1 MRATKRKQNR
11 YSNGQR
17 KQLLSEFRAS
27 SATSERQF
35 CREKKIPRA
44 TWQDW
49 RSREPR
55 IMASKRHSRHATMG
69 GQGHREILPFK
80 EELLAYMRAKRGAE
94 EHLRVFHLM
103 RWVNSNQ
110 KAWLV
115 QYLGSK
121 LNEAVAYQSFR
132 SLMLRF
138 AARHRFRHRVPSVSK
153 VTQKVLDDV
162 WLGNAV
168 HFWSTY
174 GHYPR
179 SQILNVD
186 ETGVFFDMP
195 PSLTLAEIGQSSKCT
210 KTDKHSERLTAVLTI
225 RADGVKLPI
234 LFIVKGKPG
243 GTIETNEL
251 PTYPPGHVYAV
262 QENAWMDDRVWD
274 QYLDEL
280 LAAHVV
286 DSSVLLVD
294 NLACHVSER
303 SRDKVAETMFSVL
316 EPLPPNS
323 PSRCQPLDV
332 GVMGPLKAMLKTAWL
347 LEDDERNGDVMTA
360 QEKRLATVK
369 RTIKVWDRIT
379 TEGYTF

>member
-1 MRATKRKQNR
+1 SNLHTHFAMRATKRKQNR

-27 SATSERQF
+27 SATNERQF

-80 EELLAYMRAKRGAE
+80 EELLAYMCAKRGAE

-138 AARHRFRHRVPSVSK
+138 AARHRVPSVSK

-168 HFWSTY
+168 HVWSTY

-179 SQILNVD
+179 SKILNVD
-186 ETGVFFDMP
+186 ETGVFFDITTGKTP
-195 PSLTLAEIGQSSKCT
+195 LHTQPRRLLLSTVDEPSTMLVRFGSLRFKTGCGPLMLRGLRVWVDEAVAGRYKTL
-210 KTDKHSERLTAVLTI
+210 L
-225 RADGVKLPI
+225 
-234 LFIVKGKPG
+234 
-243 GTIETNEL
+243 
-251 PTYPPGHVYAV
+251 
-262 QENAWMDDRVWD
+262 ENARRQKAEWDFVDQSIATPCEAMDW
-274 QYLDEL
+274 
-280 LAAHVV
+280 
-286 DSSVLLVD
+286 SSTNVSSIRKVRYIATPCEAMYRTFRMEETLVD
-294 NLACHVSER
+294 DIN
-303 SRDKVAETMFSVL
+303 
-316 EPLPPNS
+316 
-323 PSRCQPLDV
+323 
-332 GVMGPLKAMLKTAWL
+332 
-347 LEDDERNGDVMTA
+347 DDEGMCC
-360 QEKRLATVK
+360 ATPH
-369 RTIKVWDRIT
+369 
-379 TEGYTF
+379 